1 MRWLR
6 AESARDCRSS
16 GHGMK
21 TGRLRRR
28 GASGR
33 RMRRR
38 SWPSRRGP
46 HSGRRKF
53 TSLSRRWVVNYCA
66 VFFRMFGKT
75 LTPKSPLFA
84 SLEKL
89 ERCSPEFV
97 PEFES
102 YGENWLS
109 LRGGKSDGVP
119 SRALPGE
126 QPCGQWQTRKSRRR
140 ALPGEDRRYG
150 DRGRRYG
157 ES

>member
-1 MRWLR
+1 VASRGVCEGLQVFRTRNENWTL
-6 AESARDCRSS
+6 AEARSQ
-16 GHGMK
+16 
-21 TGRLRRR
+21 
-28 GASGR
+28 
-33 RMRRR
+33 
-38 SWPSRRGP
+38 WPVCVFITAGP
-46 HSGRRKF
+46 KLFGG
-53 TSLSRRWVVNYCA
+53 
-66 VFFRMFGKT
+66 FFSDVWKN

-102 YGENWLS
+102 CKVQRLS
-109 LRGGKSDGVP
+109 LYRGGKSDGVP

-126 QPCGQWQTRKSRRR
+126 QPRGQWQTRKSRRR

>member
-1 MRWLR
+1 
-6 AESARDCRSS
+6 
-16 GHGMK
+16 
-21 TGRLRRR
+21 
-28 GASGR
+28 
-33 RMRRR
+33 
-38 SWPSRRGP
+38 
-46 HSGRRKF
+46 
-53 TSLSRRWVVNYCA
+53 
-66 VFFRMFGKT
+66 MFGKT

-97 PEFES
+97 PELR
-102 YGENWLS
+102 GK